1 MGILKMACLRA
12 KELSLMY
19 WCHIDRSTM
28 VGGKKARKMAQ
39 APINTHKLKNILV
52 SGGIM
57 QEKVM
62 DNMRVSKGHI
72 REIGKMIRNMEM
84 AH

>member
-1 MGILKMACLRA
+1 MA
-12 KELSLMY
+12 KELSLMC

-28 VGGKKARKMAQ
+28 ASGKKARKMAK

-72 REIGKMIRNMEM
+72 REIGKMIRKMEM